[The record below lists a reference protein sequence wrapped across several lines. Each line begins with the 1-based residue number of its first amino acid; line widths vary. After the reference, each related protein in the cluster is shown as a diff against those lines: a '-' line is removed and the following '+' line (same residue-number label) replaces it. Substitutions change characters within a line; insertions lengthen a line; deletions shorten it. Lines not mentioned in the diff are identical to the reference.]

1 MTIPYRLFGAEMSPY
16 SVKVRAYLRYKN
28 LPHQWLVRN
37 DNNQAEYDQYAK
49 IPIVPLLVDA
59 QGHSLQDST
68 PIIENL
74 ETSQLDNSI
83 YPSDPT
89 LKFLSQ
95 LIEEF
100 ADEWGNKWM
109 FHYRWAREVDQQAC
123 SKRLALMMKPSADE
137 IEQNGIAD
145 VIKQRMMGRTGFVGA
160 NQQTAPLIESSFLEA
175 IEQLD
180 LHLATRPY
188 LLGGRPS
195 FADFGLWGQLYCCW
209 SDPTAGSLIEARAQH
224 VMAWVHRMLFP
235 KVQGEFETWQ
245 LLEPSLKPFLKS
257 QISQRFIPWTL
268 ANEQALAQNQ
278 AEFEVT
284 ILGQQWRQKPQKY
297 HAKSLQQLRA
307 KYLALEDSTEL
318 DVVLLDIGCPTK
330 VWLKNR

>member
-37 DNNQAEYDQYAK
+37 ENNQAEYDQYAK

-74 ETSQLDNSI
+74 ETSQFGNSI
-83 YPSDPT
+83 YPTDPA

-137 IEQNGIAD
+137 TEQNGIAEF
-145 VIKQRMMGRTGFVGA
+145 IKQRMLGRTEFVGS
-160 NQQTAPLIESSFLEA
+160 NEQTAPLIESSFVEA

-180 LHLATRPY
+180 RHLATRPY

-195 FADFGLWGQLYCCW
+195 FADFALWGQVYCCW
-209 SDPTAGSLIEARAQH
+209 TDPTAGSLIEARAQN

-235 KVQGEFETWQ
+235 VAQGEFETWQ
-245 LLEPSLKPFLKS
+245 ALEPSLGPFLKS

-278 AEFEVT
+278 AELEVT
-284 ILGQQWRQKPQKY
+284 ILGEQWRQKPQKY
-297 HAKSLQQLRA
+297 HVKSLQQLRV
-307 KYLALEDSTEL
+307 KYQAISATGSVEAMLQ
-318 DVVLLDIGCPTK
+318 DINCEAETW
-330 VWLKNR
+330 V

>member
-37 DNNQAEYDQYAK
+37 ENNQAEYDQYAK

-74 ETSQLDNSI
+74 ETSQFGNSI
-83 YPSDPT
+83 YPTDPA

-137 IEQNGIAD
+137 TEQNGIAD
-145 VIKQRMMGRTGFVGA
+145 FIKQRMLGRTEFVGS
-160 NQQTAPLIESSFLEA
+160 NEQTAPLIESSFLEA

-180 LHLATRPY
+180 RHLATRPY

-195 FADFGLWGQLYCCW
+195 FADFALWGQLYCCW
-209 SDPTAGSLIEARAQH
+209 TDPTAGSLIEARAQN

-235 KVQGEFETWQ
+235 VAQGEFETWQ
-245 LLEPSLKPFLKS
+245 ALEPSLSPFLKS

-278 AEFEVT
+278 AELEVT
-284 ILGQQWRQKPQKY
+284 ILGEQWRQKPQKY
-297 HAKSLQQLRA
+297 HAKSLQQLRV
-307 KYLALEDSTEL
+307 KYQAISATESVDAML
-318 DVVLLDIGCPTK
+318 QDINCEAETW
-330 VWLKNR
+330 V